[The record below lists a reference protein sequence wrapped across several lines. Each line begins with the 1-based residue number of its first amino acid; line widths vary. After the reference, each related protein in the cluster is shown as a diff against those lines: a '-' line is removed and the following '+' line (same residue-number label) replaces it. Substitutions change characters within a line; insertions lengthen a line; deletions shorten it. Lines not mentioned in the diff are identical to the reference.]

1 MADSLLMSEC
11 LPSEAGLCRSASCSA
26 GSVAVEDRP
35 GAAPAAIPGHP
46 PGTES
51 SVNAWTYIN
60 HRHPHA
66 SLDDGVVPIGSNVGH
81 LRASANPE
89 QLLAVAP
96 RSRGEGHR
104 PAAAGIEPVAARIER
119 EVARSSTTGKV
130 RPRKEPEHHSLYPHR
145 PLHDLAP
152 KPRQGRQTARVT
164 CNSSSDFQGY
174 GTRHA

>member
-1 MADSLLMSEC
+1 MTAVNRRFVQISFVLRW
-11 LPSEAGLCRSASCSA
+11 LCGSRRASRS
-26 GSVAVEDRP
+26 GSQPRSRNILQ
-35 GAAPAAIPGHP
+35 AP
-46 PGTES
+46 ES
-51 SVNAWTYIN
+51 SADAWTYIN

-89 QLLAVAP
+89 QLLAAAP
-96 RSRGEGHR
+96 RSRVEGHR

-145 PLHDLAP
+145 PLHDLVP